1 MDIDELLRYAAKYG
15 ASDLHITVGN
25 PPIIRVNGRLKP
37 IPGPALTQADA
48 EALAFS
54 ILTEEQRAAVQR
66 RREVDLSYTWG
77 TVSGSVLGLHVENQP
92 GESAA
97 VGIDYVTADR
107 IRARVNVFLDL
118 TGIGA
123 AFRIIPVT
131 IRTLEQLPASPS
143 VAELTRHQSG
153 LVLVTG
159 PTGCGKS
166 TTLASMI
173 DRIDQERSARI
184 ITIEDPIEYIFKG
197 RNCLISQREIGTHSH
212 SFAAALRA
220 ALREDP
226 DVLLVGEMRDLE
238 TIRLALT
245 AAETGHLVLS
255 TLHTNSVAQTVD
267 RVIDVFPAEQ
277 HEYVRQ
283 IFSNVIKGI
292 VSQQLLVRKD
302 GRGRV
307 AAMETLIATPAVRNT
322 LRESKSY
329 QVASLIQTGSE
340 HGMQTLDQSLVDLVR
355 RNLISVE
362 TAQGAATDRR
372 LFESFSAPDKA
383 DRAGDR

>member
-15 ASDLHITVGN
+15 ASDLHLTVGN
-25 PPIIRVNGRLKP
+25 PPIIRVNGRLKK
-37 IPGPALTQADA
+37 IPGPALTQDDA
-48 EALAFS
+48 RALVFS
-54 ILTEEQRAAVQR
+54 ILTDEQRAAVDR
-66 RREVDLSYTWG
+66 KREVDLSYTWG
-77 TVSGSVLGLHVENQP
+77 TAAAGG
-92 GESAA
+92 AA
-97 VGIDYVTADR
+97 VSLEYITPER

-118 TGIGA
+118 TGMGA
-123 AFRIIPVT
+123 AFRIIPAK
-131 IRTLEQLPASPS
+131 IRTLEELPAPDS
-143 VAELTRHQSG
+143 VADLTRREAG

-184 ITIEDPIEYIFKG
+184 ITIEDPIEYIFQG
-197 RNCLISQREIGTHSH
+197 RNCLISQREIGTHSR

-220 ALREDP
+220 CLREDP

-267 RVIDVFPAEQ
+267 RVIDVFPADQ

-283 IFSNVIKGI
+283 IFANVFQGI
-292 VSQQLLVRKD
+292 ISQKLLLRRD

-307 AAMETLIATPAVRNT
+307 AAMEVLVATPAVRN
-322 LRESKSY
+322 LIRESRSH
-329 QVASLIQTGSE
+329 QVVSSVQTGSE
-340 HGMQTLDQSLVDLVR
+340 HGMQTNDQSLAMLLR
-355 RNLISVE
+355 SGAISAE
-362 TAQGAATDRR
+362 TAYAAATDKRM
-372 LFESFSAPDKA
+372 FERPGGEEP
-383 DRAGDR
+383 AGLESE

>member
-1 MDIDELLRYAAKYG
+1 MDIDELLRYSAKYG

-48 EALAFS
+48 EALVYV
-54 ILTEEQRAAVQR
+54 ILTEDQRAAVQR
-66 RREVDLSYTWG
+66 RREIDLSYTWG
-77 TVSGSVLGLHVENQP
+77 TVSMGMETANLGLE
-92 GESAA
+92 
-97 VGIDYVTADR
+97 YVTADR

-123 AFRIIPVT
+123 AFRIIQAS
-131 IRTLEQLPASPS
+131 IRTLEELPAPPS
-143 VAELTRHQSG
+143 IAELTRHQSG

-184 ITIEDPIEYIFKG
+184 ITIEDPVEYIFKG

-255 TLHTNSVAQTVD
+255 TLHTSNVAQAVD
-267 RVIDVFPAEQ
+267 RVIDVFPADQ

-283 IFSNVIKGI
+283 IFSNVIRGI

-307 AAMETLIATPAVRNT
+307 AAMETLIATPAVRNI
-322 LRESKSY
+322 LREAKSH
-329 QVASLIQTGSE
+329 QVFSLIQTGSE
-340 HGMQTLDQSLVDLVR
+340 YGMQTLDQSLTELLR

-362 TAQGAATDRR
+362 TAQTVANDRR
-372 LFESFSAPDKA
+372 LFAPGTIPGSSEE
-383 DRAGDR
+383 R

>member
-1 MDIDELLRYAAKYG
+1 MDIDELLRYSAKYG

-37 IPGPALTQADA
+37 IPGPALTQVDA
-48 EALAFS
+48 EALVFS
-54 ILTEEQRAAVQR
+54 ILSEDQRAAVRR

-77 TVSGSVLGLHVENQP
+77 RVSQADNT
-92 GESAA
+92 AA
-97 VGIDYVTADR
+97 VGLEYVTADR
-107 IRARVNVFLDL
+107 IRARVNAFLDL
-118 TGIGA
+118 TGVGA
-123 AFRIIPVT
+123 AFRIIPAS
-131 IRTLEQLPASPS
+131 IRSLEELPAPPS
-143 VAELTRHQSG
+143 VTELTRCQSG
-153 LVLVTG
+153 LVIVTG

-184 ITIEDPIEYIFKG
+184 ITIEDPIEYIFRG
-197 RNCLISQREIGTHSH
+197 RSCLVSQREIGTHSH

-255 TLHTNSVAQTVD
+255 TLHTNNVAQTVD
-267 RVIDVFPAEQ
+267 RVIDVFPADQ

-283 IFSNVIKGI
+283 IFSNVIRGI
-292 VSQQLLVRKD
+292 VSQQLLMRKD

-322 LRESKSY
+322 LREAKSY
-329 QVASLIQTGSE
+329 QVFSLIQTGSE
-340 HGMQTLDQSLVDLVR
+340 HGMQTLDQSLAELVR
-355 RNLISVE
+355 RNLITLD
-362 TAQGAATDRR
+362 TARAA
-372 LFESFSAPDKA
+372 AA
-383 DRAGDR
+383 DRKLFAPVGELDPADKR